1 MSCITLS
8 SPPKPLSECSLS
20 GCRKRTRLREKRA
33 RLYTVT
39 CCTSLCS
46 QPHLVSGPEGLF
58 WGFLGHQMENKQTNK
73 SYMKWDLSIGCGEG
87 HVIPDVYHLS
97 RLSFK
102 GIEEQEEQKGRYWP
116 WARAVRRKGAVS
128 LAGCLVIIQFST
140 TLSCLLLNFIL
151 LKCSWFKMLCYLLR
165 YLDLKF
171 RILQ

>member
-46 QPHLVSGPEGLF
+46 QPRLVSGPEGLF

-102 GIEEQEEQKGRYWP
+102 GIEEQEEQKPERTAKKLSVGRAWISEFIP
-116 WARAVRRKGAVS
+116 FFP
-128 LAGCLVIIQFST
+128 LTST
-140 TLSCLLLNFIL
+140 TSGSINNDL
-151 LKCSWFKMLCYLLR
+151 LCYGPHCVPPTP
-165 YLDLKF
+165 KF
-171 RILQ
+171 LCRSPNFYYDRIWR